1 MSEWPERVTLKG
13 PESPR
18 HSMGTIWKTVSPVW
32 LCQAHCWKGELK
44 PRVSDL
50 TLWIQKTL
58 AGNKRYDFV
67 FLPFVLF
74 FTEVSLSLFFVK
86 KLLLFCVSG
95 IRSRILFWFSIPQCL
110 PFGNQSLK
118 KQSAFKRPKLH
129 SSVYLAGTSLRKTL
143 PSNLLEMSPVGQDW
157 GTLLQGD

>member
-44 PRVSDL
+44 PRVTDL

-95 IRSRILFWFSIPQCL
+95 IRSRIDPRQVPCTVMFW
-110 PFGNQSLK
+110 K
-118 KQSAFKRPKLH
+118 H
-129 SSVYLAGTSLRKTL
+129 
-143 PSNLLEMSPVGQDW
+143 NLTVHCWLCNIRRQWNTVEKFTAHPYVGEVSFIW
-157 GTLLQGD
+157 ASFPNL